1 MVPRRRRELGA
12 AATDIKSSAIIG
24 KERAMRNPLKFRALT
39 GVGTAIRF
47 VSGNAQPQA
56 QRTSDTL
63 PGRTQSRS
71 LMACAVSI
79 CLVAQG
85 VIVPQ
90 AAAQADNVWGPWY
103 STQCRELRIK
113 SPLGGDRVKSPQI
126 PIPGRG
132 PTQECKWERRKREC
146 PKVTNRLTK
155 PIKCFNRFQ
164 RAGWSINPPAD

>member
-1 MVPRRRRELGA
+1 
-12 AATDIKSSAIIG
+12 
-24 KERAMRNPLKFRALT
+24 MRNSWKFMALT
-39 GVGTAIRF
+39 GAGTVIRF
-47 VSGNAQPQA
+47 VSGDAQSKA
-56 QRTSDTL
+56 QGQCHTL
-63 PGRTQSRS
+63 SGRAQSRS
-71 LMACAVSI
+71 LMACAVAI

-85 VIVPQ
+85 VIVPK
-90 AAAQADNVWGPWY
+90 ASAQANNVWGPWY

-146 PKVTNRLTK
+146 PKVSNRLTK

-164 RAGWSINPPAD
+164 RAGWSIKPPAD